1 MMLEN
6 MNLSV
11 DPCEDFY
18 EFSCGGYIQKTR
30 LDDQQSA
37 TNTFNQLDRNL
48 NFLLSG
54 ISIFDI
60 IKLLFLITLKDYI

>member
-37 TNTFNQLDRNL
+37 TNTFNQLDKDL

-54 ISIFDI
+54 I
-60 IKLLFLITLKDYI
+60 

>member
-6 MNLSV
+6 MNLIV

-60 IKLLFLITLKDYI
+60 T